1 VLGSEPVL
9 RQPGVGDVVAGLGCV
24 QVAAVGEDAATEL
37 VAIADVAV
45 AGYHQPHARGPGQQ
59 FQAPPVA
66 AERVGR
72 VGVEQRDLDV
82 GAHVAGDEH
91 SAVGQEQRAVAG
103 GVRVV
108 GEHHRSRPGP
118 ADLGAG

>member
-1 VLGSEPVL
+1 MLGSQPLL
-9 RQPGVGDVVAGLGCV
+9 REPGVGDVVARLGCV
-24 QVAAVGEDAATEL
+24 QVAEVGGDATTEL
-37 VAIADVAV
+37 VVVADVAV
-45 AGYHQPHARGPGQQ
+45 AGHDQPHARRSRQQ
-59 FQAPPVA
+59 CQAPPVA

-91 SAVGQEQRAVAG
+91 SAVGQEQRAMTG

-108 GEHHRSRPGP
+108 GEHHRARTGP
-118 ADLGAG
+118 VDL